1 MILLRGDSKRGKPF
15 PLSDLIFLIL
25 ASLLEYAIQKTFS
38 KEMNVLFSRKGNGGN
53 KMDNKEI
60 VASQFGK
67 NAGKYVTSKGHAKGK
82 DLDILLE
89 IVHEHKNS
97 RLLDIATGG
106 GHVANKLAP
115 LFENVIAFDLLPEM
129 LEKAK
134 DFIGK
139 NGHENVSFVQG
150 DAQALPFPDQTFD
163 TVTCRIAPHHFP
175 DVEKFV
181 SETARVLQKGGLF
194 LLVDNVAAELDE
206 YDQFYNLIEKK
217 RDPSHYRAYKKTEW
231 ISLLEQNGFRI
242 ESFVVFKKTF
252 LFDGWCEM
260 MGLSE
265 GGKLELNEYMKSAP
279 NHLLEFFSIEMK
291 ADQVQSF
298 QGETMLLAAR
308 KEK

>member
-1 MILLRGDSKRGKPF
+1 MD
-15 PLSDLIFLIL
+15 
-25 ASLLEYAIQKTFS
+25 
-38 KEMNVLFSRKGNGGN
+38 
-53 KMDNKEI
+53 DNKEI

-67 NAGKYVTSKGHAKGK
+67 NAGKYVASKGHAKGK
-82 DLDILLE
+82 DLDILWE
-89 IVHEHKNS
+89 IVQENKNKC
-97 RLLDIATGG
+97 LLDVATGG

-134 DFIGK
+134 DFIRK

-150 DAQALPFPDQTFD
+150 DAQALPFLDQTFD

-175 DVEKFV
+175 KVEDFV
-181 SETARVLQKGGLF
+181 REAGRVLKKGGLF

-206 YDQFYNLIEKK
+206 YDQFYNDIEKK
-217 RDPSHYRAYKKTEW
+217 RDPSHYRAHKKTEW
-231 ISLLEQNGFRI
+231 ILLVEKNGFRI
-242 ESFVVFKKTF
+242 ESFLVFKKKF

-265 GGKLELNEYMKSAP
+265 SDKLKLNEYMGSAP
-279 NHLLEFFSIEMK
+279 KDVIEFFSIDMEGG
-291 ADQVQSF
+291 QVRSF

>member
-1 MILLRGDSKRGKPF
+1 
-15 PLSDLIFLIL
+15 
-25 ASLLEYAIQKTFS
+25 
-38 KEMNVLFSRKGNGGN
+38 
-53 KMDNKEI
+53 MDNKEI

-82 DLDILLE
+82 DLDLLLE
-89 IVHEHKNS
+89 MVQENEN
-97 RLLDIATGG
+97 RYLLDIATGG

-134 DFIGK
+134 DFINK
-139 NGHENVSFVQG
+139 NGHKNVSFVQG
-150 DAQALPFPDQTFD
+150 DAQALPFSDQTFD

-175 DVEKFV
+175 KVERFV
-181 SETARVLQKGGLF
+181 RETGRVLQKGGLF

-206 YDQFYNLIEKK
+206 LDQFYNDIEKK
-217 RDPSHYRAYKKTEW
+217 RDPSHYRALKKTEW
-231 ISLLEQNGFRI
+231 LSLLEQNGFRI
-242 ESFVVFKKTF
+242 ESFMVFKKKF

-265 GGKLELNEYMKSAP
+265 SGKWELNTYMTSVP
-279 NHLLEFFSIEMK
+279 PHVVEFFSIHMEG
-291 ADQVQSF
+291 DQVQSF

-308 KEK
+308 KER